1 MGRTDDEMGCDGAVG
16 GHEVVVSSCGKTV
29 WVNSGVDG
37 SCIGRFS
44 KTFGVDVHTSGS
56 AQMQGQGECLFC
68 THGEAKKDLWMRFRA
83 EMLKHHGVALE
94 ESLVTW

>member
-1 MGRTDDEMGCDGAVG
+1 MDTTADGMEMEGQAGL
-16 GHEVVVSSCGKTV
+16 HEVIVSPCGKTV

-56 AQMQGQGECLFC
+56 AQLEGQRECLFC
-68 THGEAKKDLWMRFRA
+68 THGFADRDLWMRFRQ
-83 EMLKHHGVALE
+83 EMLAHHGVTLDE
-94 ESLVTW
+94 GLLSW